1 MTQKL
6 KIPKEVIN
14 ADWKDDIDFEGY
26 GTEKQEREYISPEE
40 VSRESIKR
48 IKARKRGQTIH
59 SIFTKHEKLV
69 A

>member
-6 KIPKEVIN
+6 KIPNEVID
-14 ADWKDDIDFEGY
+14 ADWKDDIDFAGY
-26 GTEKQEREYISPEE
+26 GTEEQEMEYISPEK